1 MLSSYIACFISPL
14 PGLGSATT
22 SSGFVP
28 WKSPKFT
35 CQAQDEKPAEK
46 VKCQVVGWVEMR
58 ASVASTTELKPCYP
72 TRNNHQLSQHACIC
86 RQHNPKRKAAIYIH
100 TITISWV
107 KMQASVANTTR
118 TKKRY
123 NLQLRCTHNTQQTTV
138 SSGQAL
144 ELCRRRDRYT

>member
-35 CQAQDEKPAEK
+35 CQAQDAKPAEK
-46 VKCQVVGWVEMR
+46 VKCQVVGWVDMR
-58 ASVASTTELKPCYP
+58 ASVASTTELKPRYP
-72 TRNNHQLSQHACIC
+72 TRKNHPLSQHACIC
-86 RQHNPKRKAAIYIH
+86 RQHNPKRKAATYTQCPQLGSKCKHPSPARSERTLQPATLGVH
-100 TITISWV
+100 TIP
-107 KMQASVANTTR
+107 NEP
-118 TKKRY
+118 
-123 NLQLRCTHNTQQTTV
+123 TTV
-138 SSGQAL
+138 RSGQAL